1 MLTRPLAICLVFVV
15 ASAAA
20 PAKRPGTPKAI
31 DLCPLR
37 VGNTWEFEMELG
49 NATST
54 FTTHMVKVEKF
65 DGEQLFE
72 SVREIDGR
80 ASGAAQIL
88 SANEKGLFR
97 HRTNGQ
103 EVTPPLCMIKYPFKP
118 GDKWTSKVRVGDRET
133 EISAA
138 AGEPT
143 EVEVPAGKFIAYPVT
158 MVEEQNGANQQT
170 TYWYAADVGC
180 VLQIGTRDGKPWYT
194 YRLKKFTPA
203 AKDDK

>member
-1 MLTRPLAICLVFVV
+1 MLTRPLAIALVFVA

-31 DLCPLR
+31 DFCPLR

-49 NATST
+49 NATSA
-54 FTTHMVKVEKF
+54 FTTHMVKVDKV
-65 DGEQLFE
+65 DGQQLFE

-80 ASGAAQIL
+80 ASGGGQIL
-88 SANEKGLFR
+88 SANENGLFR

-103 EVTPPLCMIKYPFKP
+103 DVMPPLCMVKYPFKP
-118 GDKWTSKVRVGDRET
+118 GEKWTSRVKIGDRET
-133 EISAA
+133 EISAS

-143 EVEVPAGKFIAYPVT
+143 EVEVPAGKFTAYPVT
-158 MVEEQNGANQQT
+158 MIEEQNGATQQT

-180 VLQIGTRDGKPWYT
+180 VLQTGTRDGKPWYT